1 MGVLHLNDEQVTLD
15 EASLDIW
22 RLLRHEGSLEV
33 AALSERTG
41 LDQSYVAA
49 AATVAAEQGFFQIS
63 ERQREQLVAVEGALI
78 SVESG
83 LPERRAIRE
92 VASAGGEMDISQL
105 VAWAGSTGIAL
116 NEVLRWGQLRGW
128 LRREKE
134 PRDDKGASRIL
145 LTEAG
150 RKALDTPDHDELA
163 LRLAEQGQLFLDELP
178 AHGLDPDR
186 VRELLGKRSEV
197 ARIKSRTL
205 RTLALTEAGASAL
218 DRGVKVRRERNT
230 LTPEDLQTGAWKE
243 ITLRAYDVT
252 LPAREVYPAKIHPLR
267 KIIEETRHA
276 FLEMGFTEVV
286 SPMVE
291 SAFWNFDALF
301 QPQDHPARDMQDTFY
316 LSQPERVALPPAE
329 VVDRVRR
336 THEDGWETTSEGW
349 GYQWDA
355 EQARRV
361 VLRTHTTAATIRA
374 LARHPEPP
382 LKVFCVGWVYRN
394 ETISYKHLP
403 VFHQVDGVVIDKEAS
418 LATLLGTLREFYRK
432 MGFDQVKFKPAF
444 YPYTEPSADVVVYMP
459 SRGKWIE
466 MGGSGVF
473 RPEVTMPLGCRHA
486 VLAWGLGIE
495 RLAMLRFGFE
505 SIRELYQAG
514 LDRLQEVPLCR

>member
-1 MGVLHLNDEQVTLD
+1 MSTEKIVLNETSI
-15 EASLDIW
+15 AIW
-22 RLLRHEGSLEV
+22 AALRQGGPLEIT
-33 AALSERTG
+33 ALSERTG
-41 LDQSYVAA
+41 VDQAQIVAV
-49 AATVAAEQGFFQIS
+49 ATLAENQGYFQIT
-63 ERQREQLVAVEGALI
+63 EHRREELAITEAGLALI
-78 SVESG
+78 DNG
-83 LPERRAIRE
+83 LPERRAIRKIE
-92 VASAGGEMDISQL
+92 SDGGGMEISSL
-105 VAWAGSTGIAL
+105 VSWAQETSIAL
-116 NEVLRWGQLRGW
+116 NEVLRWGQTRGW
-128 LRREKE
+128 LLREKGRSGE
-134 PRDDKGASRIL
+134 QDAVRVV

-150 RKALDTPDHDELA
+150 RQALQIPDHDERALQLA
-163 LRLAEQGQLFLDELP
+163 ARAPLFLDQLAE
-178 AHGLDPDR
+178 HGIDPGR
-186 VRELLGKRSEV
+186 VRELLGKRLEIV
-197 ARIKSRTL
+197 RIRPRTQK
-205 RTLALTEAGASAL
+205 TLALTVAGAAML
-218 DRGVKVRRERNT
+218 DRGVEVKREISA
-230 LTPEDLQTGAWKE
+230 LTPEDLASGTWRE

-252 LPAREVYPAKIHPLR
+252 LPARQIYPAKIHPLR

-276 FLEMGFTEVV
+276 FLEMGFMEVV

-316 LSQPERVALPPAE
+316 LTDPASSELPPGEIVERV
-329 VVDRVRR
+329 RH
-336 THEDGWETTSEGW
+336 THQDGWETASEGW
-349 GYQWDA
+349 GYSWDA

-382 LKVFCVGWVYRN
+382 LKVFCVGWTYRN

-403 VFHQVDGVVIDKEAS
+403 VFHQVDGVIIDTQAS

-432 MGFDQVKFKPAF
+432 MGFDRVKFKPAF

-473 RPEVTMPLGCRHA
+473 RPEVTLPFGCRHA